1 MQQKSLQTKKS
12 VKNINVKKFVF
23 PFNNGLAIIKDEK
36 LCLSFIDGDGQKRIE
51 CKRLSFKKLWGI
63 AFLRGLLYF
72 FVGIV
77 LYIKAL
83 LLEDEI
89 NIRAK
94 EEQNIEYANAK
105 KMDFISNYFLL
116 IAFILIGF
124 IYGFFVLGVLPSFL
138 IQWAN
143 ISKDFYLNRFLIA
156 LFRTAVIYLT
166 FVILRFSPFMQGF
179 LKFNSAGQRI
189 INEAKPFNFLNFI
202 LNVCLF
208 STFMISLIAVN
219 IFWVAD
225 FFINSLL
232 FLFIISI
239 SFEIILMISK
249 AKTNLFRD
257 FAFILTWLVYLKPNT
272 THLEI
277 ANMIKIE
284 LENKSEEK
292 YKESQIPLSSVFAEM
307 QTKLETSERFEKSDI
322 EWIVATVLGISRSE
336 IKLRKFVS
344 KEEAKKILS
353 LCNRRA
359 KGEPLSNIFGFVD
372 FYGCHIEVNKKVL
385 SPRFETEI
393 LVEECLKII
402 NKEKI
407 ETVLDLCT
415 GSGVIAIA
423 IAKNSNA
430 KVYASD
436 VSKPALSIAEL
447 NAKNNHAKVEFIH
460 SDLFSS
466 IKKKFDLIVS
476 NPPYIKS
483 LDIEKLDV
491 EVKDYD
497 PKIALDGGND
507 GLDFYKEII
516 SKAPSFLKNKGYLFF
531 EVGKG
536 QSKKVVNM
544 MQKSNFVDINVVN
557 DYNKIERIVYGRID
571 K

>member
-1 MQQKSLQTKKS
+1 MK
-12 VKNINVKKFVF
+12 
-23 PFNNGLAIIKDEK
+23 
-36 LCLSFIDGDGQKRIE
+36 
-51 CKRLSFKKLWGI
+51 
-63 AFLRGLLYF
+63 
-72 FVGIV
+72 
-77 LYIKAL
+77 
-83 LLEDEI
+83 
-89 NIRAK
+89 
-94 EEQNIEYANAK
+94 
-105 KMDFISNYFLL
+105 
-116 IAFILIGF
+116 
-124 IYGFFVLGVLPSFL
+124 
-138 IQWAN
+138 
-143 ISKDFYLNRFLIA
+143 
-156 LFRTAVIYLT
+156 
-166 FVILRFSPFMQGF
+166 
-179 LKFNSAGQRI
+179 
-189 INEAKPFNFLNFI
+189 
-202 LNVCLF
+202 
-208 STFMISLIAVN
+208 
-219 IFWVAD
+219 
-225 FFINSLL
+225 
-232 FLFIISI
+232 
-239 SFEIILMISK
+239 
-249 AKTNLFRD
+249 
-257 FAFILTWLVYLKPNT
+257 
-272 THLEI
+272 
-277 ANMIKIE
+277 
-284 LENKSEEK
+284 
-292 YKESQIPLSSVFAEM
+292 
-307 QTKLETSERFEKSDI
+307 
-322 EWIVATVLGISRSE
+322 
-336 IKLRKFVS
+336 
-344 KEEAKKILS
+344 
-353 LCNRRA
+353 
-359 KGEPLSNIFGFVD
+359 
-372 FYGCHIEVNKKVL
+372 
-385 SPRFETEI
+385 
-393 LVEECLKII
+393 CLKII

-436 VSKPALSIAEL
+436 ISKPALSIAEL